1 MLCPCCALRRVGVVM
16 KINGLM
22 QVEDVIPELSAQTK
36 EQVLDELAAKIVDR
50 HPGIQHDELLKI
62 LLERERLGSTGIGDG
77 IAIPHGKLR
86 RIDKP
91 VLAFGRSLKGV
102 DFNSLDGRK
111 VNVFFILV
119 APEGAVGVHL
129 KMLARISRILKD
141 PDIRKQIVVAP
152 DAAAIFAIIEGQD
165 SRH

>member
-1 MLCPCCALRRVGVVM
+1 M
-16 KINGLM
+16 KIDGLL
-22 QVEDVIPELSAQTK
+22 QREDILPELAAQTK
-36 EQVLDELAAKIVDR
+36 EHALREIAANIAVR
-50 HPGIQHDELLKI
+50 HPAIQLEELVKV

-77 IAIPHGKLR
+77 IAVPHGKLR
-86 RIDKP
+86 CIDKP

-102 DFNSLDGRK
+102 EFHSLDRRK
-111 VNVFFILV
+111 VTLFFILI

-141 PDIRKQIVVAP
+141 PEIRKQLLAAP
-152 DAAAIFAIIEGQD
+152 DAAAIFDIIREQD